1 MKKLAILLA
10 ALLFA
15 AMCVSPAWAEG
26 AVIPEEIVGTW
37 QGQGTP
43 KNDGPPIILVV
54 TVNADGTGDY
64 FFNQNGYMES
74 NPIRISYEGNSFT
87 VDTDKSMLSSCEG
100 TWALEDGVLTL
111 DINSTPPSGVTYSYI
126 AECTKV
132 IKEETGEEESGE
144 EEPAAGASV
153 AAEGPRFVT
162 IGEWLL
168 AEGNCGDCMLAVQVT
183 QVLNP
188 VLAVG
193 ADETGTVNLFSG
205 NGEDSMIIN
214 FMSDEFPPE
223 GVVLVIANPRYN
235 VFEGTVEMADWTLL
249 RALRLTR

>member
-1 MKKLAILLA
+1 MKKLAIVLA

-37 QGQGTP
+37 QGKGTP
-43 KNDGPPIILVV
+43 TDGGPPIILVV
-54 TVNADGTGDY
+54 TINADGTGEY
-64 FFNQNGYMES
+64 FFNQNGYTES
-74 NPIRISYEGNSFT
+74 NPISIAYEGSRFT
-87 VDTDKSMLSSCEG
+87 VDTDKSMLVSCEG
-100 TWALEDGVLTL
+100 TWAMQNGVLRL
-111 DINSTPPSGVTYSYI
+111 DIASTQPSGNTYSYI
-126 AECTKV
+126 AECKEV
-132 IKEETGEEESGE
+132 VKEETGEEESGE

-168 AEGNCGDCMLAVQVT
+168 EEGNCGDCMLAVQVT

-188 VLAVG
+188 VLAVA

-223 GVVLVIANPRYN
+223 GAVLVIANPKYN
-235 VFEGTVEMADWTLL
+235 VYEGTVEMAEWTLL